1 MKLLRAFLFLGVAGN
16 IRMSTGGAFSAENT
30 TAMYEDNFPEIEVG
44 KSPTAIIYSNNGY
57 LYVTNNMSVT
67 VSIIITVTT

>member
-1 MKLLRAFLFLGVAGN
+1 MKLLRAFLFLGVAATLN
-16 IRMSTGGAFSAENT
+16 VLLAAFSAENT

-57 LYVTNNMSVT
+57 LYVTNTCRVQYMLLT
-67 VSIIITVTT
+67 VPT